1 MTSLRFNQAKERIDE
16 LRKQLNQYNYEYY
29 VLDNPTIGD
38 MQFDLLMK
46 ELESL
51 EAEFPEF
58 DDVNSPTK
66 RVGGQPN

>member
-46 ELESL
+46 
-51 EAEFPEF
+51 
-58 DDVNSPTK
+58 
-66 RVGGQPN
+66 